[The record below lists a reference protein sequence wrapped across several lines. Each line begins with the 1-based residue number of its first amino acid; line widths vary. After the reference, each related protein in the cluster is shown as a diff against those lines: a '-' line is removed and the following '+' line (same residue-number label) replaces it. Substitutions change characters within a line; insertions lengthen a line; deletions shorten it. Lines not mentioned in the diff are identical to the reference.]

1 MTDTI
6 SSIPQNATIPLSEL
20 MRARISD
27 NPIAMPVQ
35 GGIYARLSHITAVPA
50 NTGSGGYSLVRLRA
64 IDSLIARMAQ
74 MQANAP
80 ELGEYDLLERQQQLI
95 DETARRVVDDID
107 RSEAQAQLNAGLL
120 VDVFV

>member
-1 MTDTI
+1 MADTI

-20 MRARISD
+20 VRARISE
-27 NPIAMPVQ
+27 NPIAMPVR

-50 NTGSGGYSLVRLRA
+50 HSGGGGYSLVRLRA

-74 MQANAP
+74 MQSGAP
-80 ELGEYDLLERQQQLI
+80 QPNEADPLEWQQRLI
-95 DETARRVVDDID
+95 EETARSVVEEID

-120 VDVFV
+120 VDVLV

>member
-1 MTDTI
+1 
-6 SSIPQNATIPLSEL
+6 

-35 GGIYARLSHITAVPA
+35 GGIYARLSHITAVPSRI
-50 NTGSGGYSLVRLRA
+50 GGGGYSLVRLRA
-64 IDSLIARMAQ
+64 IDSLISRMAQ
-74 MQANAP
+74 MQSSAP
-80 ELGEYDLLERQQQLI
+80 QLSEHDPLERQQQLI
-95 DETARRVVDDID
+95 DETTRRVVEDID